1 MEISI
6 PGVAI
11 CECTTGLKKNALQEA
26 FEDSNLDLVMLWSKI
41 TQEENISVLNGKNSS
56 ADYL

>member
-11 CECTTGLKKNALQEA
+11 CECTKELKKNALQEA